1 MKYEGL
7 IIGLLVVAVVCG
19 AAGLALGVARP
30 PRQLKVVAA
39 TATAQ
44 KSFVPDT
51 AHLDLGVQTDAPT
64 VEKAQQD
71 NGAVMNN
78 VLSALK
84 GAGVKAGDIQTSS
97 FYVNQTFDY
106 SSGKSSKPTGW
117 EVSNTVTVRVKPE
130 LVSAVIDAA
139 SKAGANIFNSISFD
153 ISNREELKAGLMK
166 EAVANARAKAQGT
179 LEGTTHTLGD
189 IVSIVADW
197 SGPAAVLAGA
207 EGMGAAAGGAIP
219 IESGTNVLSVLVS
232 VTFELN

>member
-1 MKYEGL
+1 MKHEGL

-19 AAGLALGVARP
+19 AAGLALGAARP
-30 PRQLKVVAA
+30 PRQVKVVAA

-44 KSFVPDT
+44 QSFVPDV

-84 GAGVKAGDIQTSS
+84 GAGVKAEDIQTSN
-97 FYVNQTFDY
+97 FYVNQNFDY
-106 SSGKSSKPTGW
+106 SSGQSKPTGW
-117 EVSNTVTVRVKPE
+117 RVSNTVTVRTKPS
-130 LVSAVIDAA
+130 LVSSVIDAG

-153 ISNREELKAGLMK
+153 ISNREELKAKLMK
-166 EAVANARAKAQGT
+166 DAMANARAKAQGT

-189 IVSIVADW
+189 IVSVAADW

-219 IESGTNVLSVLVS
+219 IESGTNVLSVSVS
-232 VTFELN
+232 VSFELH